1 MITEIVI
8 FIFLYII
15 GSIPFSVL
23 ISKALKLPDPRT
35 FGSKNPGATN
45 MARSGNMTAATL
57 TLSGDMLKGFL
68 PAYVL
73 LILNFQI
80 EYVYT
85 VSFIVLFGHIFSIF
99 LKFRGGKAVAT
110 SLGIILAVDLFVGI
124 ALIIIWLSIY
134 TFSRISA
141 LSALTSFTVLPFLF
155 HFLTGNMNLVV
166 ISFLNTL
173 IILITHSRNIRF
185 LISKK

>member
-45 MARSGNMTAATL
+45 MARSGNMTAAALTL
-57 TLSGDMLKGFL
+57 TGDMLKGFL
-68 PAYVL
+68 PAYL
-73 LILNFQI
+73 LLLHFQI
-80 EYVYT
+80 EYVYIG
-85 VSFIVLFGHIFSIF
+85 SFIVLFGHIFSIF
-99 LKFRGGKAVAT
+99 LKFKGGKAVAT
-110 SLGIILAVDLFVGI
+110 SLGIILAVNLFVGI
-124 ALIIIWLSIY
+124 ALIIIWLLIY

-141 LSALTSFTVLPFLF
+141 LSALTSFTMLPFLF

-166 ISFLNTL
+166 IAFLNTL